1 MNILILNHHFDYDI
15 DALISESNGKH
26 NIKTIRPEYFSEH
39 AELIFPSDVFS
50 SDLTAYHK
58 KKNKK
63 KRLTYRKK
71 ARKLFFEL
79 YKIFQ
84 FDVFI
89 SPSSVFFYIRDV
101 LTACDDLNVGIVI
114 FQKELGVAKDNQ
126 EHLNFIIK
134 KYFPVHGDVI
144 ATCSEDS
151 KNAWI
156 KMGANPKKSSVTGQP
171 RFDYYFNLPKKIK
184 TYNKTYLFFSYFL
197 HAYVTSNSTEVDY
210 NPWTELCDNTIECLV
225 KLAIQNPNDKVLIKP
240 HPQQDLFSMNRIYNQ
255 VKNIKN
261 IEILDPKIDSRKILF
276 DSDIIIAFQSSVLLE
291 ALILNKKVIY
301 TFWTEE
307 VNKLTK
313 LLLPFHEYDEFL
325 SVSKS
330 KEDFYKLLF
339 NPKSII
345 GGKNLN
351 SIQIKKRIERFNSFF
366 GDVKGDSSE
375 KVLSLTFEML
385 KNKRK
390 NIKSSHLNLQ
400 AKILNGK
407 DFFLKKELYKSKIW
421 LLFFTFFL
429 KFSSFLFSSK
439 KLNNFLKNIIIM
451 YKKRILEL
459 KDLSQVDLELIGNVN
474 TKIKLYSK
482 NYFLKI
488 INYFK

>member
-26 NIKTIRPEYFSEH
+26 NIKTIRPEYFSDH
-39 AELIFPSDVFS
+39 AELIFPSEVFS
-50 SDLTAYHK
+50 SDLSIYHK
-58 KKNKK
+58 KKYKK
-63 KRLTYRKK
+63 NRLIYRKK

-101 LTACDDLNVGIVI
+101 LDACDDLNVGTVI

-126 EHLNFIIK
+126 ENLNHKIK
-134 KYFPVHGDVI
+134 KYFPVHGDLI
-144 ATCSEDS
+144 ATCSSDS
-151 KNAWI
+151 NDAWI
-156 KMGANPKKSSVTGQP
+156 KMGADPKKSFVTGQP
-171 RFDYYFNLPKKIK
+171 RFDYYFNLPEKIK
-184 TYNKTYLFFSYFL
+184 TQNKTYLFFSYFL
-197 HAYVTSNSTEVDY
+197 HAYVTSNSSKSDY
-210 NPWTELCDNTIECLV
+210 NPWTQLCDDTIECLV
-225 KLAIQNPNDKVLIKP
+225 KFAIQNPNNKVLIKP
-240 HPQQDLFSMNRIYNQ
+240 HPQQDMHSQNRIYEQ

-261 IEILDPKIDSRKILF
+261 IEILDSKKDSRKVLF

-301 TFWTEE
+301 TFWTDE
-307 VNKLTK
+307 VKKLNKI
-313 LLLPFHEYDEFL
+313 LLPFHEYDKFL

-330 KEDFYKLLF
+330 KKDFYKLLV

-351 SIQIKKRIERFNSFF
+351 SIQIDKRIKKFNSFF
-366 GDVKGDSSE
+366 GEIRGDSAK
-375 KVLSLTFEML
+375 KVFSLTSKML
-385 KNKRK
+385 NNKRK
-390 NIKSSHLNLQ
+390 NIKSSQIKLREKVLY
-400 AKILNGK
+400 KKEIY
-407 DFFLKKELYKSKIW
+407 LKKELYKTKIY
-421 LLFFTFFL
+421 LCFFTL
-429 KFSSFLFSSK
+429 IHKISSFL
-439 KLNNFLKNIIIM
+439 LNNKKINDFIKNIIIK

-459 KDLSQVDLELIGNVN
+459 NNFYKINLELTGNVN
-474 TKIKLYSK
+474 TKIKLYLK

-488 INYFK
+488 IN

>member
-15 DALISESNGKH
+15 EALINESNGKH
-26 NIKTIRPEYFSEH
+26 NIKTIRPEYFSER
-39 AELIFPSDVFS
+39 AELIFPKEVFS

-58 KKNKK
+58 KKYKK
-63 KRLTYRKK
+63 NRLTYKQE
-71 ARKLFFEL
+71 ARKLLFDLF
-79 YKIFQ
+79 KVFQ

-101 LTACDDLNVGIVI
+101 LTACDDLNIGIVI
-114 FQKELGVAKDNQ
+114 FQKELGTAKDNQ
-126 EHLNFIIK
+126 ENLNYIIK
-134 KYFPVHGDVI
+134 KYFPVHGDLI

-151 KNAWI
+151 NNAWI
-156 KMGANPKKSSVTGQP
+156 KMGADPKISFVTGQP

-184 TYNKTYLFFSYFL
+184 THNKTYLFFSYFL
-197 HAYVTSNSTEVDY
+197 HAYVTSNSNKDDY

-225 KLAIQNPNDKVLIKP
+225 KLAVQNPNDQVLIKP
-240 HPQQDLFSMNRIYNQ
+240 HPQQDLFSISRIYNQ

-261 IEILDPKIDSRKILF
+261 IEILDSKTDSRKVLV

-301 TFWTEE
+301 TYWTSE
-307 VNKLTK
+307 VIKLSK
-313 LLLPFHEYDEFL
+313 ILLPFHEYDEFL

-330 KEDFYKLLF
+330 KEDFYKLLV
-339 NPKSII
+339 NPKSIV

-351 SIQIKKRIERFNSFF
+351 SLQIKKRIERFNSFF
-366 GDVKGDSSE
+366 GDVKGDSSK
-375 KVLSLTFEML
+375 KVLSLTSEML

-400 AKILNGK
+400 SKILNGK
-407 DFFLKKELYKSKIW
+407 DFFLKKELYKSKIC
-421 LLFFTFFL
+421 LHFFTFFL
-429 KFSSFLFSSK
+429 KFSSFLFSSN
-439 KLNNFLKNIIIM
+439 KLNNFFKNIIIM

-459 KDLSQVDLELIGNVN
+459 KDLSQFDLELIGNVN
-474 TKIKLYSK
+474 TKIKLYFK
-482 NYFLKI
+482 NYILKI
-488 INYFK
+488 IKYFK

>member
-15 DALISESNGKH
+15 DALMNESNGKH

-39 AELIFPSDVFS
+39 AELIFPSEVFS

-58 KKNKK
+58 KKYKK
-63 KRLTYRKK
+63 KRLAYRTK

-101 LTACDDLNVGIVI
+101 LDACDDLNVGIVI

-134 KYFPVHGDVI
+134 KYFPVHGDLI

-156 KMGANPKKSSVTGQP
+156 KMGANPKKSFVTGQP
-171 RFDYYFNLPKKIK
+171 RYDYYFNLPKKK
-184 TYNKTYLFFSYFL
+184 QTNSKTYLFFSYFL
-197 HAYVTSNSTEVDY
+197 HAYVTSNSSDQDY
-210 NPWTELCDNTIECLV
+210 NPWIELCDNTMECLV
-225 KLAIQNPNDKVLIKP
+225 KFAIKNPDDKVLIKP
-240 HPQQDLFSMNRIYNQ
+240 HPQQDSFSMDRIYSQ

-261 IEILDPKIDSRKILF
+261 IEVLDPKIDSRKILF

-313 LLLPFHEYDEFL
+313 LLLPFHEYHEFL

-330 KEDFYKLLF
+330 KEDFYELL
-339 NPKSII
+339 NNTELII

-351 SIQIKKRIERFNSFF
+351 SKQIKKRIKSFNSFF
-366 GDVKGDSSE
+366 GDVKGDSS
-375 KVLSLTFEML
+375 KRLLDLTAKMFD
-385 KNKRK
+385 KKRK
-390 NIKSSHLNLQ
+390 NIRLNHKQLRSR
-400 AKILNGK
+400 ILNNRE
-407 DFFLKKELYKSKIW
+407 FYLKKELLKSKFY
-421 LLFFTFFL
+421 LFIFNFCL
-429 KFSSFLFSSK
+429 KFSSFLFLPKRLINFVK
-439 KLNNFLKNIIIM
+439 KITFM
-451 YKKRILEL
+451 YKKRIIEL
-459 KDLSQVDLELIGNVN
+459 NDISHVN
-474 TKIKLYSK
+474 FEINGRVNSKIKLYSR
-482 NYFLKI
+482 NYILKI
-488 INYFK
+488 INHFK